1 MTIFITLPQG
11 HLLAVF
17 RAFISISSGWVLLG
31 KELIMVF
38 LLVSVCCDTAQASV
52 FLLVSV
58 CCFLLVSVCCD
69 TAQASV
75 FLLVSV

>member
-11 HLLAVF
+11 HPLAVF

-38 LLVSVCCDTAQASV
+38 LLVSVCC
-52 FLLVSV
+52 
-58 CCFLLVSVCCD
+58 FLLVSVCCD